1 MVNYPRR
8 NYTGLRRWIPS
19 FKQLLLMGVAGFF
32 GLFVTLGLAVRFTH
46 IPEPSEVS
54 QAQATILYFDDGKT
68 EMARLGEAN
77 RVAIHIDQI
86 PLSAQ
91 RAVLSAEDRQYY
103 SHGGFSPK
111 GIGRA
116 LFNNL
121 TGSSTQGGS
130 TITQQYAKNAYLTS
144 SRTVVRKLKELI
156 LSIKLETANSKD
168 QILER
173 YLNTIYFGRN
183 SYGIESAST
192 VYFGRTIAHL
202 TVPQQA
208 VLAAIIQAPNG
219 LAPETNKSALKA
231 RWNYVLNGM
240 VRQGWLDRAER
251 NDMVFPDIKPYHQ
264 SDTYG
269 GSRGYL
275 VAQARQALL
284 NRGITE
290 DQINRSGYRVV
301 TTFNRKAQAAAVAAV
316 KAQGPQTNTQG
327 LRIGL
332 ASVRPST
339 GEVVA
344 IYGGADFLQNQV
356 NNATQAIGQA
366 GSTFKPFALAAGLE
380 NNIRL
385 TDTFS
390 GVNGTYVGNYR
401 VVNYSNESFGSRI
414 TMLRAT
420 EQSVNTAYE
429 QMTARIGPD
438 KVKDALLRAGI
449 PESTVGF
456 DPNVTITLGTASP
469 HVVDVASAYA
479 TFANRGKHMPLTYIK
494 SVTTP
499 DGQVKFEL
507 NPTPV
512 KAFTTQIS
520 DTVSYALQRVVQYGT
535 GRAALALGRPAA
547 GKTGTTDDNKSAWF
561 AGYTPDLATAV
572 MLVKDGPNG
581 QPISLSG
588 TGGMVSVY
596 GGSFPARIWTA
607 FMQDALAGLPVSQ
620 LPPLP
625 PNVPSG
631 SYSSPS
637 ATASSSKPSPPVTS
651 SATSS
656 VTSTPTSQPSVKIPS
671 FIGDIDSARATA
683 ASLGLSLNEIPID
696 DSVDL
701 TLPLYVVDQ
710 MPVIGKKVEIG
721 STISVQVSNSPE

>member
-8 NYTGLRRWIPS
+8 NRTGLRRWIPS
-19 FKQLLLMGVAGFF
+19 FKQILLLGVFGFL
-32 GLFVTLGLAVRFTH
+32 GLFVMLGLAVRFTH

-77 RVAIHIDQI
+77 RIAIHIDQI

-91 RAVLSAEDRQYY
+91 RAVLSAEDRQFY

-116 LFNNL
+116 LFNNV

-144 SRTVVRKLKELI
+144 NRTVVRKLKELV

-173 YLNTIYFGRN
+173 YLNTIYFGRGA
-183 SYGIESAST
+183 YGIESAAN

-202 TVPQQA
+202 TLEQQA
-208 VLAAIIQAPNG
+208 VLASIIQAPNG
-219 LAPETNKSALKA
+219 LAPETNESGLKE

-240 VRQGWLDRAER
+240 VKQGWLKRTER
-251 NDMVFPDIKPYHQ
+251 NQMVFPDIKPYNQ

-275 VAQARQALL
+275 VEQARKALL
-284 NRGITE
+284 ALGISE
-290 DQINRSGYRVV
+290 DQINRSGYKVV
-301 TTFNRKAQAAAVAAV
+301 TSFNRRAQAAAVEAV
-316 KAQGPQTNTQG
+316 KVQGPHSGTQG
-327 LRIGL
+327 LRIGV

-380 NNIRL
+380 NDIRL

-420 EQSVNTAYE
+420 EESVNTAYE
-429 QMTARIGPD
+429 QMTARIGPE
-438 KVKDALLRAGI
+438 KVKDALIRAGI
-449 PESTVGF
+449 PETAVGL

-479 TFANRGKHMPLTYIK
+479 TIANRGKRVELTYLK
-494 SVTTP
+494 SVVAP
-499 DGQVKFEL
+499 DGTVKFEL
-507 NPTPV
+507 NPEPV

-561 AGYTPDLATAV
+561 AGFTPDLATAV

-581 QPISLSG
+581 DPISLSG
-588 TGGMVSVY
+588 TGGMSTVY

-607 FMQDALAGLPVSQ
+607 YMQGALSGLPVSQ

-631 SYSSPS
+631 AYYSASPS
-637 ATASSSKPSPPVTS
+637 ASSSKPSPSVTAS
-651 SATSS
+651 PTKSATSA
-656 VTSTPTSQPSVKIPS
+656 PTSQPSVKVPN
-671 FIGDIDSARATA
+671 FIGDIEIARANA
-683 ASLGLSLNEIPID
+683 SSLGLGLNEVPVD
-696 DSVDL
+696 ETVDL
-701 TLPLYVVDQ
+701 TLPLYVVGQ
-710 MPVIGKKVEIG
+710 VPAQGISVPIG
-721 STISVQVSNSPE
+721 STVSVQVTNSPS